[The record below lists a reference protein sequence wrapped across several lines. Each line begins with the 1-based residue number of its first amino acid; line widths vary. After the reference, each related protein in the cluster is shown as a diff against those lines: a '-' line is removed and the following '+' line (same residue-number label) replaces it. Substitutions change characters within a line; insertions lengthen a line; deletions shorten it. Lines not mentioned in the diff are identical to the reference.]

1 VSVVSDRISLQ
12 LNIVRQWEQD
22 YDFITIVIII
32 NLRFVTLCKVN
43 LSVKRFDQLYIIV
56 LNHLPCH
63 DHNTNGS
70 KIMGTTELSIIV
82 MMSVAG
88 FLWALMSYSVG
99 YKQGQRE
106 GYARGRAVSRH
117 MSAVSK

>member
-1 VSVVSDRISLQ
+1 MSQFHQQ
-12 LNIVRQWEQD
+12 LNIVRQWEKD

-63 DHNTNGS
+63 DHNTTGAKSWERQNYQS
-70 KIMGTTELSIIV
+70 S
-82 MMSVAG
+82 
-88 FLWALMSYSVG
+88 F
-99 YKQGQRE
+99 
-106 GYARGRAVSRH
+106 
-117 MSAVSK
+117 

>member
-1 VSVVSDRISLQ
+1 VSVLSDTISQQ

-22 YDFITIVIII
+22 YDLVTFVTFFII
-32 NLRFVTLCKVN
+32 RFVTLCQVD